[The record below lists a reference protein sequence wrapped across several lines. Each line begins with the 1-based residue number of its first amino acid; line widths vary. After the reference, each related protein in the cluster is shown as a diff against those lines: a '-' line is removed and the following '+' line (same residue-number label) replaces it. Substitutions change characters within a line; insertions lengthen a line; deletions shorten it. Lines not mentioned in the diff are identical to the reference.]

1 MMEPKYYTTK
11 ELMDI
16 FRVSRFT
23 IYRANLR
30 GELPIAKKEGTQNL
44 YHEDDVK
51 RYIEETIGTKTQIK

>member
-1 MMEPKYYTTK
+1 MGKYYTTK

-23 IYRANLR
+23 IYRANR
-30 GELPIAKKEGTQNL
+30 SGALPIAKKEGTQNF

-51 RYIEETIGTKTQIK
+51 RYIQNSTK